1 MESNILEKH
10 TITILTVQ
18 VIMAR
23 MQSGE
28 WKVVIQAHART
39 VIQAHARTEAGE
51 SKGN

>member
-10 TITILTVQ
+10 TIMILTVQ

-23 MQSGE
+23 MRSGE
-28 WKVVIQAHART
+28 QQV

-51 SKGN
+51 SKEN